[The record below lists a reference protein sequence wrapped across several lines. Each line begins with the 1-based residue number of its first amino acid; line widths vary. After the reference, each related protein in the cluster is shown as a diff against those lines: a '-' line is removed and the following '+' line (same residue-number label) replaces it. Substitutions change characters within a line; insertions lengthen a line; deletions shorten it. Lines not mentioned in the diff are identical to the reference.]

1 VQVVSPARSGTQ
13 TRGDRQRD
21 AIMTAVAELIAENHS
36 FADLSVSAISERAGV
51 GRSGFYFYF
60 DSKYSVLA
68 QMVGDA
74 FAELDE
80 LTDYFAPR
88 GEKETPE
95 QFANRM
101 VGSAA
106 ASFAHNDPLM
116 KACQEARITDPT
128 IAGLLDDLTD
138 VVIEKI
144 IKIAEIEVNERG
156 AQPISDDLPALVRS
170 LVALTASTVSGD
182 SSFVGRNVDP
192 ARALGVIE
200 TLWRV
205 SLLGR

>member
-1 VQVVSPARSGTQ
+1 MVSPSRTGTQ

-80 LTDYFAPR
+80 LTHYFAPR
-88 GEKETPE
+88 GDDETPD
-95 QFANRM
+95 QFAHRM

-106 ASFAHNDPLM
+106 SIAYSDPLM
-116 KACQEARITDPT
+116 KACLEARITDPT

-144 IKIAEIEVNERG
+144 VKIAEVEVKERG
-156 AQPISDDLPALVRS
+156 AQPVTDDLPALVRS
-170 LVALTASTVSGD
+170 LAALTASTVSGD
-182 SSFVGRNVDP
+182 SSFVGRGTDP
-192 ARALGVIE
+192 ARALAVVE
-200 TLWRV
+200 TLWRT

>member
-1 VQVVSPARSGTQ
+1 MVSPARSGTQ

-74 FAELDE
+74 LAELEE
-80 LTDYFAPR
+80 LTHYFASR
-88 GEKETPE
+88 GEAETPE
-95 QFANRM
+95 QFAQRM

-106 ASFAHNDPLM
+106 LVFAHNDPLM
-116 KACQEARITDPT
+116 KACMEARITDPT
-128 IAGLLDDLTD
+128 IAGMLDDLSD
-138 VVIEKI
+138 GIIEKI
-144 IKIAEIEVNERG
+144 VSIAEIEVKERG
-156 AQPISDDLPALVRS
+156 AQPLSDDLPALVRS
-170 LVALTASTVSGD
+170 LVALTASTLSGD
-182 SSFVGRNVDP
+182 TSFVGRDSDS
-192 ARALGVIE
+192 ARAIAIVE

-205 SLLGR
+205 CLLGQ

>member
-1 VQVVSPARSGTQ
+1 
-13 TRGDRQRD
+13 
-21 AIMTAVAELIAENHS
+21 MTAVAGLIAENHS
-36 FADLSVSAISERAGV
+36 FAELSVSAISERAGV

-80 LTDYFAPR
+80 LTHYFAPR
-88 GEKETPE
+88 GDEETPE

-116 KACQEARITDPT
+116 KACQEARITDLT

-182 SSFVGRNVDP
+182 SSFVGRETDP